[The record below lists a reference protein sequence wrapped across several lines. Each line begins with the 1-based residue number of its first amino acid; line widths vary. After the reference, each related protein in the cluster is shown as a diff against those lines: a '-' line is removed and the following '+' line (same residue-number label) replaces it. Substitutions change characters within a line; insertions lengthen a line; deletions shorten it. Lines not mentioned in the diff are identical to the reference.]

1 MASFLDRRS
10 EGLAQK
16 KAQIQA
22 NQSPQTL
29 QMQALQKK
37 IQQGSRGVDTLQRMA
52 KFAGLETPV
61 DVPLILEKIR
71 AYHLDAEMDA
81 IYGEVLSSKP
91 TAIHQIPELKFLDID
106 QAYPALIKDWHAYG
120 DTVEYEDTPK
130 GLEKL
135 IKHAIKYH
143 LHTKYQWQSIGE
155 AEYMTGDATGLAL
168 APIMDPRIT
177 VKILHGSQ
185 KKIMLKGSAQNTHP
199 SEILPQIKAFNLLS
213 DLEVIYCE
221 ALRGLSSEANQHPG
235 IKFFDVEK
243 EFPALL
249 EGPLIGQWYGY
260 AQEEQYDNSKAG
272 YEAILK
278 SIMTFYLNKTF
289 SAATGTK
296 PKKLTIYQQ
305 DEFLPDY
312 FGPAQGGANIRH
324 SNTDQKKKYAGTS
337 DRYARKYNEV
347 SGRGQVMPWNKE
359 TYAATEIIGREYRDE
374 EKRARLQE
382 QLLPKASDPKREGVR
397 RYKERLDGVIKGRKC
412 VFLWGRTSGAK
423 GGAHTELDSHAEMML
438 QLAQTIHKAFSD
450 RLLVVVGDDVI
461 SAEDLS
467 GAGVKN
473 QVMVLGEFWNDSDFK
488 STFYGDRNAQRY
500 LFQLFDEENDAVSL
514 GMRSGSLE
522 GMAMLGLKVIFIDDK
537 GNNAAGRMEFW
548 AGDAADERCKKLKEG
563 PKAMGLAEKAKE
575 GPMANYKRI
584 ASYQKIGDRI
594 EARNVLLEKAKVI
607 LTRVLTEKDGTG
619 QSVCSEDGD
628 KQGIAITE
636 PMAVYEENILS
647 QVLPEDHQV
656 LEQFYKDFE
665 LCINKIEGSG
675 AWGRP
680 AVLEGSAFNFE
691 RREVNDILSKLRLVE
706 QTGEVPKA
714 ISLLQGLSGITDLL
728 GLPIVSDSV
737 TAGPAT
743 VLFKNFTGKSG
754 LSNEDAKFF
763 NTMYG
768 RMSSQFQG
776 KQKDA
781 LAGKLKFRQGDIEL
795 LFCAL
800 PFLEENN
807 LLLENEL
814 EQVKFLI
821 SYLSPD

>member
-1 MASFLDRRS
+1 MQQKVQAQ
-10 EGLAQK
+10 AQK
-16 KAQIQA
+16 
-22 NQSPQTL
+22 SPQS
-29 QMQALQKK
+29 QRVQALQKK
-37 IQQGSRGVDTLQRMA
+37 MQHCNGEPEALQRMA
-52 KFAGLETPV
+52 KFSGLETVV
-61 DVPLILEKIR
+61 DVPLILERIS
-71 AYHLDAEMDA
+71 AHGLVGEMDA

-91 TAIHQIPELKFLDID
+91 SAIHQIPALEFLDID
-106 QAYPALIKDWHAYG
+106 QAYPELIREWHAYG

-168 APIMDPRIT
+168 APIVDPRIT

-185 KKIMLKGSAQNTHP
+185 KKIVLDGTGQNTHP
-199 SEILPQIKAFNLLS
+199 REILPKIKEYNLLS
-213 DLEVIYCE
+213 DLEVIYGE
-221 ALRGLSSEANQHPG
+221 VLREFSSEANQHPG
-235 IKFFDVEK
+235 IKFFDIEA

-249 EGPLIGQWYGY
+249 EGGLIARWYQY
-260 AQEEQYDNSKAG
+260 ALDETYDNDKAG

-278 SIMTFYLNKTF
+278 SIMTFYINREF
-289 SAATGTK
+289 SGVTGTK

-312 FGPAQGGANIRH
+312 FRPAQSGGNIRH
-324 SNTDQKKKYAGTS
+324 SNTDLKKKYAGTS
-337 DRYARKYNEV
+337 DRYARKYNQV

-359 TYAATEIIGREYRDE
+359 TYAATKIIGREYRDE

-382 QLLPKASDPKREGVR
+382 QLLPAESDPKREGVQ
-397 RYKERLDGVIKGRKC
+397 RYKERLDGVIKGKKC

-438 QLAQTIHKAFSD
+438 QLAQTIHKTFSD
-450 RLLVVVGDDVI
+450 RLLIVVGDDVI
-461 SAEDLS
+461 SGEDLS
-467 GAGVKN
+467 EAGVRN
-473 QVMVLGEFWNDSDFK
+473 QVMVLGEFWNDREFK

-500 LFQLFDEENDAVSL
+500 LFQLFDEQNDAVSL

-548 AGDAADERCKKLKEG
+548 AGGAADERAGTVKEG
-563 PKAMGLAEKAKE
+563 PEALARAEKEKE

-584 ASYQKIGDRI
+584 ASYQKTGDRI
-594 EARNVLLEKAKVI
+594 EARKVLLQKAKRL
-607 LTRVLTEKDGTG
+607 LTRVLTEKDARGDP
-619 QSVCSEDGD
+619 VYSEGGD
-628 KQGIAITE
+628 ERGIDITA
-636 PMAVYEENILS
+636 PMAAYEGDILAEH
-647 QVLPEDHQV
+647 LPEDPKV
-656 LEQFYKDFE
+656 LEKFYTDFE
-665 LCINKIEGSG
+665 LCINKIESSG
-675 AWGRP
+675 AWGRL
-680 AVLEGSAFNFE
+680 AERVGSAFNFG
-691 RREVNDILSKLRLVE
+691 RAEVRDVLLKLVLLEQSGAVSQAIILLK
-706 QTGEVPKA
+706 
-714 ISLLQGLSGITDLL
+714 GLSGITDLL
-728 GLPIVSDSV
+728 GLPIVSDKV

-743 VLFKNFTGKSG
+743 VLFKSFTGKSE
-754 LSNEDAKFF
+754 LSNKDAEYF
-763 NTMYG
+763 NTMYE

-781 LAGKLKFRQGDIEL
+781 VAGKLKFRRGDIEL

-800 PFLEENN
+800 PFLEKNN
-807 LLLENEL
+807 LLNQNEL

-821 SYLSPD
+821 SYLSPN